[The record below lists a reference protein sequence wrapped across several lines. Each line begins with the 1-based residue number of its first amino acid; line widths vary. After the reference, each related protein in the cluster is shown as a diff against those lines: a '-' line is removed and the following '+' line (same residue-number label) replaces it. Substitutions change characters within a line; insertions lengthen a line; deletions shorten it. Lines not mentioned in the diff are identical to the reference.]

1 MSTDEDETRPDTPEQ
16 PEIEALLATAGERGH
31 VLESEIDALAQ
42 TFELDDEAVQSLRER
57 LEAAGVEVH
66 DDCGKADVPPTSYA
80 NGDLAHY
87 TVDAMSQ
94 FLQEAAR
101 YPLLRPAEELE
112 LARRIE
118 RGDLRAKEKL
128 VTHNLRLVVSI
139 AKRYQS
145 AGELTLLDL
154 IQEGMLGLI
163 RAAEKFDWRKGFRFS
178 TYATLWIRQAI
189 QRGLADHGRAIRL
202 PVSIAQR
209 ERRVAAMHRELL
221 GSLGREPTEQEL
233 AEAAGMSLEELH
245 ALASAARVTTSLDR
259 PVGEEGETSLGELI
273 ADSSA
278 LTGDEVLI
286 SLEQEAVRHAVA
298 ELPEPDRTV
307 ISLRYGFNGDG
318 QPQTF
323 AAIGRRLEITS
334 ERVRLIEERALHALA
349 LHRELQALDEAA

>member
-1 MSTDEDETRPDTPEQ
+1 MSAEPDYRAEIDAL
-16 PEIEALLATAGERGH
+16 IEAGVERGH
-31 VLESEIDALAQ
+31 VLESEIDLLAR
-42 TFELDDEAVQSLRER
+42 TLELGDEEVEGLRER
-57 LEAAGVEVH
+57 LEAAGVGVQ
-66 DDCGKADVPPTSYA
+66 DDCGKPGVPPTSYA

-118 RGDLRAKEKL
+118 QGDLRAKEKL
-128 VTHNLRLVVSI
+128 ITHNLRLVVSI

-189 QRGLADHGRAIRL
+189 QRGLADHGRTIRL
-202 PVSIAQR
+202 PVAIAQR
-209 ERRVAAMHRELL
+209 ERRVATMQRELL
-221 GSLGREPTEQEL
+221 AKLGREPSEQEL
-233 AEAAGMSLEELH
+233 ADASGVSLDELH
-245 ALASAARVTTSLDR
+245 DLARAARVTTSLDR
-259 PVGEEGETSLGELI
+259 PVGEEGDTSLGALVP
-273 ADSSA
+273 DSA
-278 LTGDEVLI
+278 VEVGDEVIIGLG
-286 SLEQEAVRHAVA
+286 LEAVRRTVA

-307 ISLRYGFNGDG
+307 IRLRYGLDGDN

-323 AAIGRRLEITS
+323 AAIARRLEMTP
-334 ERVRLIEERALHALA
+334 ERVRSIEERALHELA
-349 LHRELQALDEAA
+349 LHRELQALREAA